1 MVFNLDNQNCRM
13 KISEIINKVLATPN
27 AAFFYTPPIYGKSDS
42 FLLLKPKEI
51 ITIKSLKRLDEKLNR
66 IDQLIKKGFAG
77 YALIDY
83 EAGYLFEKKLNKYL
97 PKNTELIRFFFYDPK
112 DVISIKSK
120 KISIE
125 SDEKY
130 QIKNFRLNTNRSE
143 FVNSIKKIREYIKKG
158 DTYQVNY
165 TVKGKF
171 DFSGSFSDLFSNL
184 IFNQSAQYTSFIND
198 GKNIILSL
206 SPELFFEVKG
216 RKIKSKPMKGTSR
229 RGLNLIEDLKK
240 KNELMNSVK
249 NRAENVMIVDLIRN
263 DLGRISEYGSVSV
276 PSLFEIEKYE
286 TVYQMVS
293 TVQSR
298 LKKNIEFSDVL
309 KNIFPCG
316 SITGAP
322 KIRTMEIINELE
334 KESRGLYTGSI
345 GQFIKD
351 KMIFNVSIRTLLVN
365 KKSGKGEIG
374 LGSGVVWTSR
384 AREEYSETKLKGKFL
399 TDRVNQF
406 KIFESALVENRK
418 IKMLN
423 EHLNRMEKAAEYF
436 LFVFDREAVEQK
448 IINYLKLVDEKKTKL
463 KISLTKTG
471 KIEFIK
477 TPLTT
482 VEQIKVIISKNRIST
497 ENRFQYF
504 KTNNRLL
511 YEKEYSKYS
520 RLGYFDVLFLNE
532 KKEIAEGSITNIFIK
547 KGGKWFT
554 PPVEAGILPGV
565 YRSKMLRSDK
575 NILEKRLSLDD
586 LLNADELMLTN
597 AVRGKVKVD
606 LLFLDDKKIIRF

>member
-1 MVFNLDNQNCRM
+1 MN
-13 KISEIINKVLATPN
+13 ITEIINKVLTTPN
-27 AAFFYTPPIYGKSDS
+27 AAFFFTPPIYGKSDS
-42 FLLLKPKEI
+42 YLFLKPKEI
-51 ITIKSLKRLDEKLNR
+51 VTIKSLRNLDEKLIL
-66 IDQLIKKGFAG
+66 IDQLLKRGLAG
-77 YALIDY
+77 YALIYY

-97 PKNTELIRFFFYDPK
+97 PQNTELIRFFFYDHK
-112 DVISIKSK
+112 DIIRKNSN
-120 KISIE
+120 KIFFE
-125 SDEKY
+125 NDEKY

-143 FVNSIKKIREYIKKG
+143 FVSSIRKIRDYIKKG

-171 DFSGSFSDLFSNL
+171 DFAGSYSSLLSNL
-184 IFNQSAQYTSFIND
+184 VFNQSAQYTSFIND

-216 RKIKSKPMKGTSR
+216 RKIKSKPMKGTTR
-229 RGLNLIEDLKK
+229 RGQNLIEDLKK
-240 KNELMNSVK
+240 KNELVNSVK

-293 TVQSR
+293 TVQSK
-298 LKKNIEFSDVL
+298 LKNNIMLSDVL

-345 GQFIKD
+345 GLFING
-351 KMIFNVSIRTLLVN
+351 KMTFNVSIRTLLMD
-365 KKSGKGEIG
+365 KKSGNGEIG
-374 LGSGVVWTSR
+374 LGSGVVWTSK
-384 AREEYSETKLKGKFL
+384 ADEEYAETKLKGKFL
-399 TDRVNQF
+399 TDPINQF
-406 KIFESALVENRK
+406 KLFESALVENRK

-436 LFVFDREAVEQK
+436 LFVFDREAIEQK
-448 IINYLKLVDEKKTKL
+448 IINYLKSVDEKRFKL

-477 TPLTT
+477 TPITP

-504 KTNNRLL
+504 KTTNRLL

-520 RLGYFDVLFLNE
+520 RLGFFDVLFLNE
-532 KKEIAEGSITNIFIK
+532 KNEIAEGSITNIFIK
-547 KGGKWFT
+547 KNRKLLT
-554 PPVEAGILPGV
+554 PPVEAGILPGL
-565 YRSKMLRSDK
+565 YRSKLLSSIK
-575 NILEKRLSLDD
+575 NVFETNLTLND
-586 LLNADELMLTN
+586 LLTADEIYLTN

-606 LLFLDDKKIIRF
+606 LLVLDDKNRIRF

>member
-1 MVFNLDNQNCRM
+1 MN
-13 KISEIINKVLATPN
+13 ITEIINKVLTTPN
-27 AAFFYTPPIYGKSDS
+27 AAFFFKPPIYGKSDS
-42 FLLLKPKEI
+42 YLFLKPKEI
-51 ITIKSLKRLDEKLNR
+51 VTIKSLRNLDEKLIL
-66 IDQLIKKGFAG
+66 IDQLLKRGLAG
-77 YALIDY
+77 YALIYY

-97 PKNTELIRFFFYDPK
+97 PQNTELIRFFFYDHK
-112 DVISIKSK
+112 DIIRITSDNVSF
-120 KISIE
+120 E
-125 SDEKY
+125 NDEKY

-143 FVNSIKKIREYIKKG
+143 FVSSIRKIRDYIKKG

-171 DFSGSFSDLFSNL
+171 DFAGSYSSLLSNL
-184 IFNQSAQYTSFIND
+184 VFNQSAQYTSFIND

-216 RKIKSKPMKGTSR
+216 RKIKSKPMKGTTR
-229 RGLNLIEDLKK
+229 RGQNLIEDLKK
-240 KNELMNSVK
+240 KNELVNSVK

-293 TVQSR
+293 TVQSK
-298 LKKNIEFSDVL
+298 LKNNIMLSDVL

-345 GQFIKD
+345 GLFING
-351 KMIFNVSIRTLLVN
+351 KMTFNVSIRTLLMD
-365 KKSGKGEIG
+365 KKSGNGEIG
-374 LGSGVVWTSR
+374 LGSGVVWTSK
-384 AREEYSETKLKGKFL
+384 ADEEYAETKLKGKFL
-399 TDRVNQF
+399 TDPINQF
-406 KIFESALVENRK
+406 KLFESALVENRK

-436 LFVFDREAVEQK
+436 LFVFDREAIEQK
-448 IINYLKLVDEKKTKL
+448 IINYLKSVDEKRFKL

-477 TPLTT
+477 TPITP

-504 KTNNRLL
+504 KTTNRLL

-520 RLGYFDVLFLNE
+520 RLGFFDVLFLNE
-532 KKEIAEGSITNIFIK
+532 KNEIAEGSITNIFIK
-547 KGGKWFT
+547 KNRKLLT
-554 PPVEAGILPGV
+554 PPVEAGILPGL
-565 YRSKMLRSDK
+565 YRSKLLSSIK
-575 NILEKRLSLDD
+575 NVFETNLTLND
-586 LLNADELMLTN
+586 LLTADEIFLTN
-597 AVRGKVKVD
+597 AVRGKIKVD
-606 LLFLDDKKIIRF
+606 LLYSGDKEILRF